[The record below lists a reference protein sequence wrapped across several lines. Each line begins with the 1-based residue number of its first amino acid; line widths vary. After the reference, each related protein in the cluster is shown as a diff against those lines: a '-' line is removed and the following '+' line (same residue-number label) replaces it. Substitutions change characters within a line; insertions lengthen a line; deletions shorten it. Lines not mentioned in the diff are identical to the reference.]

1 MLYSDTAL
9 EQLRTSLTN
18 MSYPFETNQLDE
30 KTVRL
35 NVKVSDYVIPVWFL
49 VDKQIFGFDMINGGS
64 KTCSTI
70 EEFTKYFST
79 YIFIYVNFIPK
90 AKIIADAFE
99 KDIDIN
105 TVYDNFS
112 GNKEEGYTAKF
123 RVLSTPGQFVLI
135 CKDSSLYSAR
145 LVTFTED
152 GSRVRVLTEYKYDLD
167 DVNNIT
173 HVPTIYSYLAKLT
186 ELYGENDAVNIDR
199 VGVETFEFTIEDLHI
214 TADVLFAYTKIS
226 YLIKDINGVVFDEVV
241 EINNPYE
248 LQDLYLKCHDSYEAK
263 SLDEDDSEP
272 EQIDEENQESD
283 SSEQNDV
290 DFVDDSEIES
300 FIEGTEPV
308 NEDSEITV
316 SEEDSETEQV
326 ELENSEAIVSE
337 EDSETEQVE
346 SESSEE
352 DDLEASTEESSE
364 VEPNTDPEE
373 DKILESTNFSVKKVI
388 GEENDLGLQFIVDD
402 KIYFIDAEAAA
413 GHGVPLDR
421 FSEVVGTAE
430 KHGVV
435 MTADEIALRTFSKNV
450 SSDVKKCEELIFRI
464 FE

>member
-18 MSYPFETNQLDE
+18 MGYPFETNQLDE

-35 NVKVSDYVIPVWFL
+35 NVKVTDYTIPVWFL

-90 AKIIADAFE
+90 AKIVADAFE
-99 KDIDIN
+99 KDININ

-135 CKDSSLYSAR
+135 CKDNSLYSAR
-145 LVTFTED
+145 LVTYTED

-173 HVPTIYSYLAKLT
+173 HVPTIYSYLSKLT
-186 ELYGENDAVNIDR
+186 ELYGENDSVNIDR
-199 VGVETFEFTIEDLHI
+199 VGIETFEFTIEDLHI

-272 EQIDEENQESD
+272 EQTIEESQESEL
-283 SSEQNDV
+283 SEQNDT
-290 DFVDDSEIES
+290 DSIDDSEIES
-300 FIEGTEPV
+300 TESA
-308 NEDSEITV
+308 NEYSEAIAL
-316 SEEDSETEQV
+316 EEDSELEQD
-326 ELENSEAIVSE
+326 ELNDSEENDLEVSSEENSEV
-337 EDSETEQVE
+337 V
-346 SESSEE
+346 
-352 DDLEASTEESSE
+352 
-364 VEPNTDPEE
+364 PNTNPEE
-373 DKILESTNFSVKKVI
+373 DKILESNNFSVKKVI
-388 GEENDLGLQFIVDD
+388 GEENDLGLQFIVDN

-421 FSEVVGTAE
+421 FSEVVGTTE

>member
-18 MSYPFETNQLDE
+18 MGYPFETNQLDE

-35 NVKVSDYVIPVWFL
+35 NVKVTDYTIPVWFL

-90 AKIIADAFE
+90 AKIVADAFE
-99 KDIDIN
+99 KDIGIN

-145 LVTFTED
+145 LVTYTED

-186 ELYGENDAVNIDR
+186 ELYGENDSVNIDR
-199 VGVETFEFTIEDLHI
+199 VGIETFEFTIEDLHI

-272 EQIDEENQESD
+272 EQTIEESQESEL
-283 SSEQNDV
+283 SEQTDA
-290 DFVDDSEIES
+290 DSMGDSETES
-300 FIEGTEPV
+300 FIGSTESA
-308 NEDSEITV
+308 NEDSEAIAL
-316 SEEDSETEQV
+316 EEDSEPEQD
-326 ELENSEAIVSE
+326 ELN
-337 EDSETEQVE
+337 D
-346 SESSEE
+346 SEE
-352 DDLEASTEESSE
+352 DDLEASTKENSEGES
-364 VEPNTDPEE
+364 NTNPEE
-373 DKILESTNFSVKKVI
+373 DKILESNNFSVKKVI
-388 GEENDLGLQFIVDD
+388 GEENDLGLQFIVDN
-402 KIYFIDAEAAA
+402 KIYFIDAEAAV

-421 FSEVVGTAE
+421 FSEVVGTTE

>member
-18 MSYPFETNQLDE
+18 MGYPFETNQLDE

-35 NVKVSDYVIPVWFL
+35 NVKVTDYTIPVWFL

-90 AKIIADAFE
+90 AKIVADAFE

-135 CKDSSLYSAR
+135 CKDNSLYSAR
-145 LVTFTED
+145 LVTYTED

-186 ELYGENDAVNIDR
+186 ELYGENDSVNIDR
-199 VGVETFEFTIEDLHI
+199 VGIETFEFTIEDLHI

-226 YLIKDINGVVFDEVV
+226 YLIKDINGIVFDEVV

-248 LQDLYLKCHDSYEAK
+248 LQDLYLKCRDSYEAK

-272 EQIDEENQESD
+272 EPIVEENQDSD
-283 SSEQNDV
+283 SSEQNDA
-290 DFVDDSEIES
+290 DSIDNSETES
-300 FIEGTEPV
+300 TESA
-308 NEDSEITV
+308 NEDSEAV
-316 SEEDSETEQV
+316 DLEEDNEPEQD
-326 ELENSEAIVSE
+326 EEN
-337 EDSETEQVE
+337 
-346 SESSEE
+346 
-352 DDLEASTEESSE
+352 DLEASPEENSE
-364 VEPNTDPEE
+364 VEPSTNPEE
-373 DKILESTNFSVKKVI
+373 GKILESNNFSVKKVI

-413 GHGVPLDR
+413 EHGVPLDR
-421 FSEVVGTAE
+421 FSEVVGTTE

-435 MTADEIALRTFSKNV
+435 MTADEIASRTFSKNV
-450 SSDVKKCEELIFRI
+450 SSDVNKCEELIFRI

>member
-152 GSRVRVLTEYKYDLD
+152 DSRVRVLTEYKYDLD

-199 VGVETFEFTIEDLHI
+199 VGIETFEFTIEDLHI
-214 TADVLFAYTKIS
+214 TADVLFSYTKIS

-272 EQIDEENQESD
+272 EQVDEENQESEF
-283 SSEQNDV
+283 SEQSDV
-290 DFVDDSEIES
+290 DSVDDNETESSIEN
-300 FIEGTEPV
+300 TEPM
-308 NEDSEITV
+308 NEDSETIA
-316 SEEDSETEQV
+316 SEEGSETEQV
-326 ELENSEAIVSE
+326 EPEN
-337 EDSETEQVE
+337 
-346 SESSEE
+346 SEE
-352 DDLEASTEESSE
+352 DDLGASTEESSE

-421 FSEVVGTAE
+421 FSEVVGTTE

>member
-18 MSYPFETNQLDE
+18 MGYPFETNQLDE

-35 NVKVSDYVIPVWFL
+35 NVKVTDYTIPVWFL

-90 AKIIADAFE
+90 AKIVADAFE
-99 KDIDIN
+99 KDININ

-135 CKDSSLYSAR
+135 CKDNSLYSAR
-145 LVTFTED
+145 LVTYTED

-186 ELYGENDAVNIDR
+186 ELYGENDSVNIDR
-199 VGVETFEFTIEDLHI
+199 IGIETFEFTIEDLHI

-263 SLDEDDSEP
+263 SLNEDDSEP
-272 EQIDEENQESD
+272 EQTIEESQEPEL
-283 SSEQNDV
+283 SEQNDANSM
-290 DFVDDSEIES
+290 DDSETES
-300 FIEGTEPV
+300 TESA
-308 NEDSEITV
+308 NEDSEAIAL
-316 SEEDSETEQV
+316 EEDSESEQ
-326 ELENSEAIVSE
+326 
-337 EDSETEQVE
+337 DE
-346 SESSEE
+346 SSDSEE
-352 DDLEASTEESSE
+352 DDLEASTEENSE
-364 VEPNTDPEE
+364 VESNTNPEE
-373 DKILESTNFSVKKVI
+373 DKILESNNFSVKKVI
-388 GEENDLGLQFIVDD
+388 GEENDLGLQFIVDN
-402 KIYFIDAEAAA
+402 KIYFIGAEAAA

-421 FSEVVGTAE
+421 FSEVVGTTE

-450 SSDVKKCEELIFRI
+450 SSDVKKCEELILRI

>member
-18 MSYPFETNQLDE
+18 MGYPFETNQLDE

-35 NVKVSDYVIPVWFL
+35 NVKVTDYTIPVWFL

-90 AKIIADAFE
+90 AKIVADAFE
-99 KDIDIN
+99 KDININ

-135 CKDSSLYSAR
+135 CKDNSLYSAR
-145 LVTFTED
+145 LVTYTED

-173 HVPTIYSYLAKLT
+173 HVPTIYSYLTKLT
-186 ELYGENDAVNIDR
+186 ELYGENDSVNIDR
-199 VGVETFEFTIEDLHI
+199 VGIETFEFTIEDLHI

-272 EQIDEENQESD
+272 EQTTEESQESEL
-283 SSEQNDV
+283 SEQTDA
-290 DFVDDSEIES
+290 DSMGDSETES
-300 FIEGTEPV
+300 FIGSTESV
-308 NEDSEITV
+308 NEDSEAIAL
-316 SEEDSETEQV
+316 EEDSEPKQD
-326 ELENSEAIVSE
+326 ELN
-337 EDSETEQVE
+337 D
-346 SESSEE
+346 SEE
-352 DDLEASTEESSE
+352 DDLEASTKENSE
-364 VEPNTDPEE
+364 VESNTNPEE
-373 DKILESTNFSVKKVI
+373 DKILESNNFSVKKVI
-388 GEENDLGLQFIVDD
+388 GEENDLGLQFIVDN

-421 FSEVVGTAE
+421 FSEVVGTTE

-435 MTADEIALRTFSKNV
+435 MTADEIASRTFSKNV

>member
-18 MSYPFETNQLDE
+18 MGYPFETNQLDE

-99 KDIDIN
+99 KDININ

-199 VGVETFEFTIEDLHI
+199 VGIETFEFTIEDLHI
-214 TADVLFAYTKIS
+214 TADVLFSYTKIS

-272 EQIDEENQESD
+272 EQVDEENQESEF
-283 SSEQNDV
+283 SEQSDV
-290 DFVDDSEIES
+290 DSVDESETESSIEN
-300 FIEGTEPV
+300 TEPV
-308 NEDSEITV
+308 NEDSEI
-316 SEEDSETEQV
+316 
-326 ELENSEAIVSE
+326 IVSE
-337 EDSETEQVE
+337 EDSETEQGE
-346 SESSEE
+346 SENSEE
-352 DDLEASTEESSE
+352 DDLEASTEENSE

-421 FSEVVGTAE
+421 FSEVVGTTE

>member
-18 MSYPFETNQLDE
+18 MGYPFETNQLDE

-199 VGVETFEFTIEDLHI
+199 VGIETFEFTIEDLHI
-214 TADVLFAYTKIS
+214 TADVLFSYTKIS

-272 EQIDEENQESD
+272 EQVDEENQESEF
-283 SSEQNDV
+283 SEQSDV
-290 DFVDDSEIES
+290 DSVDDNETESSIEN
-300 FIEGTEPV
+300 TEPM
-308 NEDSEITV
+308 NEDSETIT
-316 SEEDSETEQV
+316 SEEGSETEQV
-326 ELENSEAIVSE
+326 EPEN
-337 EDSETEQVE
+337 
-346 SESSEE
+346 SEE
-352 DDLEASTEESSE
+352 DDLWASTEESSE

-421 FSEVVGTAE
+421 FSEVVGTTE

>member
-18 MSYPFETNQLDE
+18 MGYPFETNQLDE

-35 NVKVSDYVIPVWFL
+35 NVKVTDYTIPVWFL

-90 AKIIADAFE
+90 AKIVADAFE
-99 KDIDIN
+99 KDININ

-135 CKDSSLYSAR
+135 CKDNSLYSAR
-145 LVTFTED
+145 LVTYTED

-186 ELYGENDAVNIDR
+186 ELYGENDSVNIDR
-199 VGVETFEFTIEDLHI
+199 VGIETFEFTIEDLHI

-272 EQIDEENQESD
+272 EQTIEESQESEL
-283 SSEQNDV
+283 SEQNDA
-290 DFVDDSEIES
+290 DSID
-300 FIEGTEPV
+300 
-308 NEDSEITV
+308 N
-316 SEEDSETEQV
+316 SETEST
-326 ELENSEAIVSE
+326 ESANEASEAIALEEDNEPEQDESNDSE
-337 EDSETEQVE
+337 EN
-346 SESSEE
+346 
-352 DDLEASTEESSE
+352 DLEASPEENSE
-364 VEPNTDPEE
+364 VVPNTNPEE
-373 DKILESTNFSVKKVI
+373 DKILESNNFSVKKVI
-388 GEENDLGLQFIVDD
+388 GEENDLGLQFIVDN

-421 FSEVVGTAE
+421 FSEVVGTTE

>member
-18 MSYPFETNQLDE
+18 MGYPFETNQLDE

-199 VGVETFEFTIEDLHI
+199 VGIETFEFTIEDLHI
-214 TADVLFAYTKIS
+214 TADVLFSYTKIS

-272 EQIDEENQESD
+272 EQIDEENQESEF
-283 SSEQNDV
+283 SEQSDADSV
-290 DFVDDSEIES
+290 DESETESSIEN
-300 FIEGTEPV
+300 TEPAS
-308 NEDSEITV
+308 EDSEIIA
-316 SEEDSETEQV
+316 SEEGSETEQV
-326 ELENSEAIVSE
+326 EPEN
-337 EDSETEQVE
+337 
-346 SESSEE
+346 SEE
-352 DDLEASTEESSE
+352 DDLEASTEENSE

-421 FSEVVGTAE
+421 FSEVVGTTE

>member
-18 MSYPFETNQLDE
+18 MGYPFETNQLDE

-35 NVKVSDYVIPVWFL
+35 NVKVTDYIIPVWFL

-90 AKIIADAFE
+90 AKIVADAFE
-99 KDIDIN
+99 KDININ

-135 CKDSSLYSAR
+135 CKDNSLYSAR
-145 LVTFTED
+145 LVTYTED
-152 GSRVRVLTEYKYDLD
+152 GSRIRVLTEYKYDLD

-186 ELYGENDAVNIDR
+186 ELYGENDSVNIDR
-199 VGVETFEFTIEDLHI
+199 VGIETFEFTIEDLHI

-272 EQIDEENQESD
+272 EQTTEESQESEL
-283 SSEQNDV
+283 SEQNDI
-290 DFVDDSEIES
+290 DSI
-300 FIEGTEPV
+300 
-308 NEDSEITV
+308 
-316 SEEDSETEQV
+316 EDSETESI
-326 ELENSEAIVSE
+326 ESANEASEAIVLEGDNEPEQDESNDSE
-337 EDSETEQVE
+337 EN
-346 SESSEE
+346 
-352 DDLEASTEESSE
+352 DLEASPEENSE
-364 VEPNTDPEE
+364 VVPNTNPEE
-373 DKILESTNFSVKKVI
+373 DKILESNNFSVKKVI
-388 GEENDLGLQFIVDD
+388 GEENDLGLQFIVDN

-421 FSEVVGTAE
+421 FSEVVGTTE

-435 MTADEIALRTFSKNV
+435 MTADEIASRTFSKNV

>member
-18 MSYPFETNQLDE
+18 MGYPFETNQLDE

-199 VGVETFEFTIEDLHI
+199 VGIETFEFTIEDLHI
-214 TADVLFAYTKIS
+214 TADVLFSYTKIS

-263 SLDEDDSEP
+263 SLDEDDSKP
-272 EQIDEENQESD
+272 EQVDEENQESEF
-283 SSEQNDV
+283 SEQSDV
-290 DFVDDSEIES
+290 DSVDDSETESSIEN
-300 FIEGTEPV
+300 TEPT
-308 NEDSEITV
+308 NEDSEVIA
-316 SEEDSETEQV
+316 SEEGSETEQV
-326 ELENSEAIVSE
+326 EPEN
-337 EDSETEQVE
+337 
-346 SESSEE
+346 SEE

-413 GHGVPLDR
+413 GYGVPLDR
-421 FSEVVGTAE
+421 FSEVVGTTE

>member
-18 MSYPFETNQLDE
+18 MGYPFETNQLDE

-35 NVKVSDYVIPVWFL
+35 NVKVTDYTIPVWFL

-90 AKIIADAFE
+90 AKIVADAFE
-99 KDIDIN
+99 KDININ

-135 CKDSSLYSAR
+135 CKDNSLYSAR
-145 LVTFTED
+145 LVTYTED

-186 ELYGENDAVNIDR
+186 ELYGENDSVNIDR
-199 VGVETFEFTIEDLHI
+199 VGIETFEFTIEDLHI

-272 EQIDEENQESD
+272 EQTIEESQESEL
-283 SSEQNDV
+283 SEQNDA
-290 DFVDDSEIES
+290 DSIDNSKTES
-300 FIEGTEPV
+300 TESA
-308 NEDSEITV
+308 NEDSEAIAL
-316 SEEDSETEQV
+316 EEDSEPEQD
-326 ELENSEAIVSE
+326 EPN
-337 EDSETEQVE
+337 D
-346 SESSEE
+346 SEE
-352 DDLEASTEESSE
+352 DDLEASTKENSE
-364 VEPNTDPEE
+364 VESNTNPEE
-373 DKILESTNFSVKKVI
+373 DKILESNNFSVKKVI

-421 FSEVVGTAE
+421 FSEVVGTTE
-430 KHGVV
+430 KHGIV

>member
-18 MSYPFETNQLDE
+18 MGYPFETNQLDE

-35 NVKVSDYVIPVWFL
+35 NVKVTDYTIPVWFL

-90 AKIIADAFE
+90 AKIVADAFE
-99 KDIDIN
+99 KDIGIN

-112 GNKEEGYTAKF
+112 GNKEEGYTVKF

-145 LVTFTED
+145 LVTYTED

-186 ELYGENDAVNIDR
+186 ELYGENDSVNIDR
-199 VGVETFEFTIEDLHI
+199 VGIETFEFTIEDLHI

-272 EQIDEENQESD
+272 EQTIEEGQESEL
-283 SSEQNDV
+283 SEQNDT
-290 DFVDDSEIES
+290 DSI
-300 FIEGTEPV
+300 
-308 NEDSEITV
+308 
-316 SEEDSETEQV
+316 EDSETESFIGST
-326 ELENSEAIVSE
+326 ESANEASEAIALEENNEPEQDELNDSE
-337 EDSETEQVE
+337 EN
-346 SESSEE
+346 
-352 DDLEASTEESSE
+352 DLEASAKENSE
-364 VEPNTDPEE
+364 VESNTNPEE
-373 DKILESTNFSVKKVI
+373 DKILESNNFSVKKVI
-388 GEENDLGLQFIVDD
+388 GEENDLGLQFIVDN

-421 FSEVVGTAE
+421 FSEVVGTTE

-435 MTADEIALRTFSKNV
+435 MTADEIASRTFSKNV

>member
-18 MSYPFETNQLDE
+18 MGYPFETNQLDE

-35 NVKVSDYVIPVWFL
+35 NVKVTDYTIPVWFL

-90 AKIIADAFE
+90 AKIVADAFE
-99 KDIDIN
+99 KDININ

-135 CKDSSLYSAR
+135 YKDSSLYSAR
-145 LVTFTED
+145 LVTYTED

-186 ELYGENDAVNIDR
+186 ELYGENDSVNIDR
-199 VGVETFEFTIEDLHI
+199 VGIETFEFTIEDLHI

-272 EQIDEENQESD
+272 EQTIEESQESEL
-283 SSEQNDV
+283 SEQNDV
-290 DFVDDSEIES
+290 DSMDDSETES
-300 FIEGTEPV
+300 FIGSTESA
-308 NEDSEITV
+308 NEDSEAIAL
-316 SEEDSETEQV
+316 EEDSEPEQD
-326 ELENSEAIVSE
+326 ELN
-337 EDSETEQVE
+337 D
-346 SESSEE
+346 SEE
-352 DDLEASTEESSE
+352 DDLEASTKENSEGES
-364 VEPNTDPEE
+364 NTNPEE
-373 DKILESTNFSVKKVI
+373 DKILESNNFSVKKVI
-388 GEENDLGLQFIVDD
+388 GEENDLGLQFIVDN

-421 FSEVVGTAE
+421 FSEVVGTTE

-435 MTADEIALRTFSKNV
+435 MTADEIASRTFSKNV

>member
-18 MSYPFETNQLDE
+18 MGYPFETNQLDE

-35 NVKVSDYVIPVWFL
+35 NVKVTDYTIPVWFL

-145 LVTFTED
+145 LVTYTED

-186 ELYGENDAVNIDR
+186 ELYGENDSVNIDR
-199 VGVETFEFTIEDLHI
+199 VGIETFEFTIEDLHI

-272 EQIDEENQESD
+272 EQTIEESQDYEL
-283 SSEQNDV
+283 SEQNDI
-290 DFVDDSEIES
+290 DSIDSSETES
-300 FIEGTEPV
+300 TESA
-308 NEDSEITV
+308 NEDSEDIAL
-316 SEEDSETEQV
+316 EEDSEPEQ
-326 ELENSEAIVSE
+326 
-337 EDSETEQVE
+337 DE
-346 SESSEE
+346 SDDR
-352 DDLEASTEESSE
+352 DDLEVSTEENSE
-364 VEPNTDPEE
+364 VEPNTNPEE
-373 DKILESTNFSVKKVI
+373 DKILESNNFSVKKVI
-388 GEENDLGLQFIVDD
+388 GEENDLGLQFIVDN
-402 KIYFIDAEAAA
+402 KIYFIDAEAAS

-421 FSEVVGTAE
+421 FSEVVGTTE

>member
-18 MSYPFETNQLDE
+18 MGYPFETNQLDE

-35 NVKVSDYVIPVWFL
+35 NVKVTDYTIPVWFL

-90 AKIIADAFE
+90 AKIVADAFE
-99 KDIDIN
+99 KDININ

-135 CKDSSLYSAR
+135 CKDNSLYSAR
-145 LVTFTED
+145 LVTYTED

-186 ELYGENDAVNIDR
+186 ELYGENDSVNIDR
-199 VGVETFEFTIEDLHI
+199 IGIETFEFTIEDLHI

-272 EQIDEENQESD
+272 EQTIEESQESEL
-283 SSEQNDV
+283 SEQTDV
-290 DFVDDSEIES
+290 DSMDDSETES
-300 FIEGTEPV
+300 TESA
-308 NEDSEITV
+308 NEDSEAIAL
-316 SEEDSETEQV
+316 EEDSEPEQD
-326 ELENSEAIVSE
+326 ELN
-337 EDSETEQVE
+337 D
-346 SESSEE
+346 SEE
-352 DDLEASTEESSE
+352 DDLEASTKENSEGES
-364 VEPNTDPEE
+364 NTNPEE
-373 DKILESTNFSVKKVI
+373 DKILESNNFSVKKVI

-421 FSEVVGTAE
+421 FSEVVGTTE

-435 MTADEIALRTFSKNV
+435 MTADEIASRTFSKNV
-450 SSDVKKCEELIFRI
+450 SSDVKKCKELIFRI

>member
-18 MSYPFETNQLDE
+18 MGYPFETNQLDE

-152 GSRVRVLTEYKYDLD
+152 GSRVRVLIEYKYDLD

-199 VGVETFEFTIEDLHI
+199 VGIETFEFTIEDLHI
-214 TADVLFAYTKIS
+214 TADVLFSYTKIS

-263 SLDEDDSEP
+263 SLDEDDSEL
-272 EQIDEENQESD
+272 EQVDEENQESEF
-283 SSEQNDV
+283 SEQSDADSV
-290 DFVDDSEIES
+290 DESETESSIEN
-300 FIEGTEPV
+300 TEPA
-308 NEDSEITV
+308 NEDSETIA
-316 SEEDSETEQV
+316 SEEDSETEQE
-326 ELENSEAIVSE
+326 ELENSKEN
-337 EDSETEQVE
+337 
-346 SESSEE
+346 
-352 DDLEASTEESSE
+352 DLEASTEESSE

-421 FSEVVGTAE
+421 FSEVVGTTE

>member
-18 MSYPFETNQLDE
+18 MGYPFETNQLDE

-35 NVKVSDYVIPVWFL
+35 NVKVTDYTIPVWFL

-90 AKIIADAFE
+90 AKIVADAFE
-99 KDIDIN
+99 KDIGIN

-145 LVTFTED
+145 LVTYTED

-167 DVNNIT
+167 DVSNIT

-186 ELYGENDAVNIDR
+186 ELYGENDSVNIDR
-199 VGVETFEFTIEDLHI
+199 IGIETFEFTIEDLHI

-226 YLIKDINGVVFDEVV
+226 YLIKDINGIVFDEVV

-272 EQIDEENQESD
+272 EQTTEESQESEL
-283 SSEQNDV
+283 SEQNDA
-290 DFVDDSEIES
+290 DSIDNSETES
-300 FIEGTEPV
+300 FIGSTESV
-308 NEDSEITV
+308 NEDSEAIAL
-316 SEEDSETEQV
+316 EEDSEPKQ
-326 ELENSEAIVSE
+326 
-337 EDSETEQVE
+337 DE
-346 SESSEE
+346 SNDSEE
-352 DDLEASTEESSE
+352 DDLEASAKENSE
-364 VEPNTDPEE
+364 VESNTNPEE
-373 DKILESTNFSVKKVI
+373 DKILESNNFSVKKVI
-388 GEENDLGLQFIVDD
+388 GEENDLGLQFIVDN

-421 FSEVVGTAE
+421 FSEVVGTTE

-435 MTADEIALRTFSKNV
+435 MTADEIASRTFSKNV

>member
-18 MSYPFETNQLDE
+18 MGYPFETNQLDE

-35 NVKVSDYVIPVWFL
+35 NVKVTDYTIPVWFL

-90 AKIIADAFE
+90 AKIVADAFE
-99 KDIDIN
+99 KDININ

-135 CKDSSLYSAR
+135 CKDNSLYSAR
-145 LVTFTED
+145 LVTYTED

-186 ELYGENDAVNIDR
+186 ELYGENDSVNIDR
-199 VGVETFEFTIEDLHI
+199 VGIETFEFTIEDLHI

-272 EQIDEENQESD
+272 EQTIEESQESEL
-283 SSEQNDV
+283 SEQNDA
-290 DFVDDSEIES
+290 DSIDNSETES
-300 FIEGTEPV
+300 TESA
-308 NEDSEITV
+308 NEASEAIAL
-316 SEEDSETEQV
+316 EEDSEPEQD
-326 ELENSEAIVSE
+326 EPN
-337 EDSETEQVE
+337 D
-346 SESSEE
+346 SEE
-352 DDLEASTEESSE
+352 DDLEASTKENSE
-364 VEPNTDPEE
+364 VESNTNPEE
-373 DKILESTNFSVKKVI
+373 DKILESNNFSVKKVI

-421 FSEVVGTAE
+421 FSEVVGTTE

-435 MTADEIALRTFSKNV
+435 MTADEIASRTFSKNV

>member
-18 MSYPFETNQLDE
+18 MGYPFETNQLDE

-35 NVKVSDYVIPVWFL
+35 NVKVTDYTIPVWFL

-64 KTCSTI
+64 KTCLTI

-90 AKIIADAFE
+90 AKIVADAFE
-99 KDIDIN
+99 KDIGIN

-145 LVTFTED
+145 LVTYTED

-186 ELYGENDAVNIDR
+186 ELYGENDSVNIDR
-199 VGVETFEFTIEDLHI
+199 IGIETFEFTIEDLHI

-272 EQIDEENQESD
+272 EQTIEESQESEL
-283 SSEQNDV
+283 SEQNDA
-290 DFVDDSEIES
+290 DSID
-300 FIEGTEPV
+300 
-308 NEDSEITV
+308 N
-316 SEEDSETEQV
+316 SETEST
-326 ELENSEAIVSE
+326 ESANETSEAITLE
-337 EDSETEQVE
+337 EDNEPEQDE
-346 SESSEE
+346 SSDSEE
-352 DDLEASTEESSE
+352 DDLEASTEENSE
-364 VEPNTDPEE
+364 VEPNTNPEE
-373 DKILESTNFSVKKVI
+373 DKILESNNFSVKKVI
-388 GEENDLGLQFIVDD
+388 GEENDLGLQFIVDN

-421 FSEVVGTAE
+421 FSEVVGTTE

-435 MTADEIALRTFSKNV
+435 MTADEIASRTFSKNV